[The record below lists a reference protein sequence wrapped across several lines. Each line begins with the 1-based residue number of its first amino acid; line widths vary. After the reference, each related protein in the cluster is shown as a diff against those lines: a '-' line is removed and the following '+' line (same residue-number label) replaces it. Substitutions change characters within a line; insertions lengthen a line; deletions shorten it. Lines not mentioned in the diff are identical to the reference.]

1 MCQPFANCNMVIPN
15 FEHEGAS
22 EYAGLFHQHRLAGM
36 HAELAQSLSDIEPSF
51 DTLYVRA
58 PS

>member
-1 MCQPFANCNMVIPN
+1 MVIPN